1 MRRLNEVLR
10 NAKLEGEASKS
21 EAEDS
26 TSREEGAPAA
36 PSADDERCPHC
47 HDAGFVR
54 QDLPLDHPEFGKAVP
69 CRCVGEESHDVRLDR
84 LQRYSNLGPLT
95 RLTFDNLIR
104 RGRSADPRDQARFQ
118 RCVEDAEAFAKDP
131 EGWLVLV
138 GASGCGKTHIGAAI
152 ANRCLEHGVPA
163 LFVVVPDL
171 LDHLRAAYKPSAEVD
186 YDQLFEQVRITPVLI
201 LDDLG
206 TQSATPWAQEKLF
219 QIINHRFNA
228 RLPTV
233 VTTNVPL
240 NKFDDRLRTRLG
252 DPSLSQPHAD
262 PIAVVHTLEE
272 RRPQEYRELNM
283 LEFSMIRDMTFESF
297 DLLDARSQR
306 DRNLRENAHRQAL
319 RYADKPDGWMVFL
332 GNRSRDRTHLI
343 AAIGNQRRRFGESPL
358 LVQVQPLLDELR
370 RAMFGEDTSDY
381 YELKRQLRT
390 CPLLLL
396 DDLEIG
402 MGSDRSRQELF
413 QLLNPRYLAR
423 LPTVITTPDSINRL
437 LTDTGWERLARLLV
451 GDADFCSVVPI
462 GEMSIEKVEAVAPKR
477 RRSPRQKSG

>member
-1 MRRLNEVLR
+1 
-10 NAKLEGEASKS
+10 
-21 EAEDS
+21 
-26 TSREEGAPAA
+26 
-36 PSADDERCPHC
+36 
-47 HDAGFVR
+47 
-54 QDLPLDHPEFGKAVP
+54 
-69 CRCVGEESHDVRLDR
+69 
-84 LQRYSNLGPLT
+84 
-95 RLTFDNLIR
+95 
-104 RGRSADPRDQARFQ
+104 
-118 RCVEDAEAFAKDP
+118 
-131 EGWLVLV
+131 
-138 GASGCGKTHIGAAI
+138 
-152 ANRCLEHGVPA
+152 
-163 LFVVVPDL
+163 
-171 LDHLRAAYKPSAEVD
+171 
-186 YDQLFEQVRITPVLI
+186 
-201 LDDLG
+201 
-206 TQSATPWAQEKLF
+206 
-219 QIINHRFNA
+219 
-228 RLPTV
+228 
-233 VTTNVPL
+233 
-240 NKFDDRLRTRLG
+240 
-252 DPSLSQPHAD
+252 
-262 PIAVVHTLEE
+262 
-272 RRPQEYRELNM
+272 
-283 LEFSMIRDMTFESF
+283 MIRDMTFESF

-462 GEMSIEKVEAVAPKR
+462 GEMSVEKVEAVAPKR
-477 RRSPRQKSG
+477 RRSPRQKLG